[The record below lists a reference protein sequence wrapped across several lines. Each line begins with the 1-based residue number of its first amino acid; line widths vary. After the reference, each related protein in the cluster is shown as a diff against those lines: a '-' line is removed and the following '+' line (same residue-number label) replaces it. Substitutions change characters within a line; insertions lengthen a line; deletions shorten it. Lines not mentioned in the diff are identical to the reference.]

1 MQFKQTL
8 LALAIGVTAM
18 SAHAATGVLNNGD
31 LLTITPGT
39 GTYAQTSSGGT
50 YLASVTGGSYFL
62 MKGAPG
68 ALLAPGSLGGIVVG
82 QVTTAGAN
90 HSGPVAAGDTGNID
104 APWNFYGNTG
114 SDYTTVGITGST
126 ATGLN
131 FSGWT
136 VAWNGIAAIPMGSGA
151 YGTGYSNGVA
161 NFSWDGVYGDS
172 YTLDYHATVPKN
184 DPSNFGLVKYALH
197 LTGTVVAAPV
207 PEASTYGMMV
217 VGLGLVGAAVMRRRK
232 V

>member
-31 LLTITPGT
+31 LLTITPGVGTFDSYGNLT
-39 GTYAQTSSGGT
+39 GVTS
-50 YLASVTGGSYFL
+50 GSYFA
-62 MKGAPG
+62 MSGKAA
-68 ALLAPGSLGGIVVG
+68 ALLAPGSLGGIVIG
-82 QVTTAGAN
+82 QTTLPGAS
-90 HSGPVAAGDTGNID
+90 HSGLPAVGDKGYID
-104 APWNFYGNTG
+104 APWGFYSNTG
-114 SDYTTVGITGST
+114 TDYTTTPITGST
-126 ATGLN
+126 AAGLN

-136 VAWNGIAAIPMGSGA
+136 VTWNGIAAIPMGTGA
-151 YGTGYSNGVA
+151 FGTGYTNGVA
-161 NFSWDGVYGDS
+161 NFTWDGVYGDS
-172 YTLDYHATVPKN
+172 YTLSYHATVPTG
-184 DPSNFGLVKYALH
+184 DPSGFGGVKYGLT

>member
-18 SAHAATGVLNNGD
+18 SAHAATLKNGD
-31 LLTITPGT
+31 ILTIAAGT
-39 GTYAQTSSGGT
+39 GTATSSSFT
-50 YLASVTGGSYFL
+50 PTGGSFFAML
-62 MKGAPG
+62 GAGG
-68 ALLAPGSLGGIVVG
+68 ALIPGSGTSGGIVIGATTTPG
-82 QVTTAGAN
+82 QIDQAWSFAGN
-90 HSGPVAAGDTGNID
+90 PGLDFAAT
-104 APWNFYGNTG
+104 P
-114 SDYTTVGITGST
+114 ITGGT
-126 ATGLN
+126 TTGLN

-136 VAWNGIAAIPMGSGA
+136 VYYGGGNINMGSNAWTTPTKSFDYVTNGN
-151 YGTGYSNGVA
+151 TFTNGVA
-161 NFSWDGVYGDS
+161 NFSWDGVYGHT
-172 YTLDYHATVPKN
+172 YTLTYHAAV
-184 DPSNFGLVKYALH
+184 PSNSPAYANIKYDLN